1 MRWTIR
7 LLRDADAVDLGDL
20 FLVGAVVAVLGIR
33 LYLTL
38 TGFPRVGGG
47 DLHISHMLY
56 GGFLLLISV
65 FLYATFLDRRVRP
78 IAAVIGGIGFGTFID
93 EIGKFITADN
103 DYFFK
108 PTAALIY
115 LALIGVYLLVRAT
128 QVRRMLAPPDALAQA
143 LVLAANAQGG
153 QIDAAA
159 RHRALGLLALA
170 DQADPLTV
178 ALRRYLTGVTPADD
192 TPLARL
198 IERVEGLYARVEHQ
212 PWFERALEVIFGLYA
227 VGSIIAAGVL
237 LVLFGQFTAS
247 GDVVSVGLVASAIA
261 SRPARGARPGPAAV
275 VAARDVPLGRVGHP
289 AVAAGDPAVPVL
301 PVRAVRHPGSRGEPP
316 GLRRRSFDDRPGTGQ
331 LGPPGHRGGRC
342 GRGDRDQPP
351 GRGAGARSHSA
362 GRPAFHE
369 DDLAARPASLARC
382 GLRSPGG
389 FRRVAER
396 HDRPHDPILRQA
408 QELAYGR
415 LEAGSDP
422 GDARAQA
429 QHRGGDQDPLARP
442 ARRRR
447 HPRSRATPRPAAR

>member
-192 TPLARL
+192 TPLARV

-237 LVLFGQFTAS
+237 LVLFGQFTSS

-261 SRPARGARPGPAAV
+261 SGLLVARGLVLLPSSRLAMFHWAAWGILLSLLVTQPFLFYLSEPFGILGLV
-275 VAARDVPLGRVGHP
+275 VNL
-289 AVAAGDPAVPVL
+289 
-301 PVRAVRHPGSRGEPP
+301 
-316 GLRRRSFDDRPGTGQ
+316 
-331 LGPPGHRGGRC
+331 
-342 GRGDRDQPP
+342 
-351 GRGAGARSHSA
+351 
-362 GRPAFHE
+362 
-369 DDLAARPASLARC
+369 
-382 GLRSPGG
+382 
-389 FRRVAER
+389 
-396 HDRPHDPILRQA
+396 
-408 QELAYGR
+408 LAYGGVR
-415 LEAGSDP
+415 SMIAQE
-422 GDARAQA
+422 RASS
-429 QHRGGDQDPLARP
+429 
-442 ARRRR
+442 ARRAIVAAA
-447 HPRSRATPRPAAR
+447 ATAATATSLPNETPAA